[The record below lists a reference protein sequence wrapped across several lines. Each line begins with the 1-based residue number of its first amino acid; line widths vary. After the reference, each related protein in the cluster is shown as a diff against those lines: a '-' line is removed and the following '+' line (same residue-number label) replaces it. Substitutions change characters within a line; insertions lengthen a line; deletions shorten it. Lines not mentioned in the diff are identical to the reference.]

1 MKHKFRAGYPPTKIH
16 EIKTFQAFLKK
27 APNLINCTIRNIDFT
42 EIKIKWHNIK
52 MQHCTFIGCK
62 FENGDLQHLI
72 ERDAIVLHEP
82 KTIPYHVYRSS
93 LYSYQ
98 ELNDHYFKKTLDE
111 QIYLHFIKHRERR
124 NINESLYQ
132 RTHDH
137 AIDEALYDLLDTP
150 NTNGEPKKIVGFM
163 GGHGVKRTS
172 ADFWQAAELAW
183 RVAKAGYYVVTGG
196 GPGIMEASNM
206 GAYFST
212 YSLEDLEEAIQ
223 YIQKSPSYK
232 DANYEKLAQ
241 DIINKYPDGAESLAI
256 PTWFY
261 GHEPSNAF
269 SKYIAKYFSNAVRE
283 DNLLAICLHGIIY
296 CPGSA
301 GTIQEVFADA
311 AQNHYSTYDYV
322 SPMVFFGTKYFSE
335 KLPAI
340 QLLKKLSEN
349 KTYSDYLF
357 YSDDQLSIIDFLKE
371 HPPLK
376 TK

>member
-1 MKHKFRAGYPPTKIH
+1 
-16 EIKTFQAFLKK
+16 
-27 APNLINCTIRNIDFT
+27 
-42 EIKIKWHNIK
+42 
-52 MQHCTFIGCK
+52 
-62 FENGDLQHLI
+62 
-72 ERDAIVLHEP
+72 
-82 KTIPYHVYRSS
+82 
-93 LYSYQ
+93 
-98 ELNDHYFKKTLDE
+98 
-111 QIYLHFIKHRERR
+111 
-124 NINESLYQ
+124 
-132 RTHDH
+132 
-137 AIDEALYDLLDTP
+137 
-150 NTNGEPKKIVGFM
+150 
-163 GGHGVKRTS
+163 
-172 ADFWQAAELAW
+172 
-183 RVAKAGYYVVTGG
+183 
-196 GPGIMEASNM
+196 MEASNM

-223 YIQKSPSYK
+223 CIQKSPSYT
-232 DANYEKLAQ
+232 DVSYEKLAQ

-301 GTIQEVFADA
+301 GTIQEVFTDA

-322 SPMVFFGTKYFSE
+322 SPMVFFGTNYFSE

-340 QLLKKLSEN
+340 QLLKKLSEK

-357 YSDDQLSIIDFLKE
+357 YSDDQLSIIDFLQV
-371 HPPLK
+371 HLPLK